1 MSADLPAQPGLVT
14 VQLNGERCELPD
26 GATLA
31 QLLDRLDVPAAGVAV
46 ALDGAVVPR
55 PAWPSTPLADGAS
68 VEVLT
73 AVQGG

>member
-1 MSADLPAQPGLVT
+1 MR
-14 VQLNGERCELPD
+14 VQVNGHD
-26 GATLA
+26 VDVAAGATVADALTA
-31 QLLDRLDVPAAGVAV
+31 VGAPATGVAV

-55 PAWPSTPLADGAS
+55 GAWASTALREGAT

>member
-1 MSADLPAQPGLVT
+1 MTVT
-14 VQLNGERCELPD
+14 VNGHCWELPN

-31 QLLDRLDVPAAGVAV
+31 GLLERLGVPSSGVAV
-46 ALDGAVVPR
+46 ALDGAVLPR
-55 PAWPSTPLADGAS
+55 AAWPGIVLREGAS

>member
-1 MSADLPAQPGLVT
+1 MTVT
-14 VQLNGERCELPD
+14 VNGDSLDIADGSSVADVLELLGLP
-26 GATLA
+26 
-31 QLLDRLDVPAAGVAV
+31 RKGVAV

-55 PAWPSTPLADGAS
+55 ATWAVTPIVDGAT

>member
-1 MSADLPAQPGLVT
+1 MRVR
-14 VQLNGERCELPD
+14 VNGRD
-26 GATLA
+26 VDVAAGATVADALRA
-31 QLLDRLDVPAAGVAV
+31 VDAPTTGVAV

-55 PAWPSTPLADGAS
+55 GAWASTALRDGAA